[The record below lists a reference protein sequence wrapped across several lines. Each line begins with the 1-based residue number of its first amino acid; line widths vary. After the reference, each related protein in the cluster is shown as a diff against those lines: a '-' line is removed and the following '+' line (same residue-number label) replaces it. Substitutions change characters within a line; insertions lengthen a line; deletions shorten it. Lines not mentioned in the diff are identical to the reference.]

1 MKFVA
6 ACKPFRWQLKEQST
20 IVWIG
25 FLLVNQT
32 WQGVGTKAFNWL
44 SQLDRMIGELRGK
57 STHIGISAKNIPRN
71 RLELHATA
79 CDWTAPC
86 DICHTLPDLVVLIHN
101 QRAQRCSMVIACLQI
116 YRHLNST
123 VAAVRYPHKYSRWHN
138 KHCSIRWRVQ
148 LPLLREDW
156 EWVESGESGPLF
168 LKNILEYLR
177 KGPYFFEQQH
187 CSPKPMTVILVD
199 KDWYIIRKQK
209 QTNRR
214 WGCQTGI

>member
-1 MKFVA
+1 MIRQRNTEPLRFRTEGEKKVFRVSQASDRQRVQTPRITPENLSMKFVA

-79 CDWTAPC
+79 CDCTAPC
-86 DICHTLPDLVVLIHN
+86 DVCHILPDLVVLIHN
-101 QRAQRCSMVIACLQI
+101 QRAQRCSMIIVCLQI

-156 EWVESGESGPLF
+156 E
-168 LKNILEYLR
+168 
-177 KGPYFFEQQH
+177 
-187 CSPKPMTVILVD
+187 
-199 KDWYIIRKQK
+199 
-209 QTNRR
+209 
-214 WGCQTGI
+214 